1 MVTPAAGPPP
11 AERTGVLLGSWPLG
25 MPAEPLFYQHVAEQV
40 EQAGFDLLFVG
51 DHLFAAGPNPDALV
65 LLGGL
70 AAATRRVVLGTS
82 VLLLPLRDPVVA
94 AKQVATI
101 DLLAGGRLVLG
112 VGVGGEFAWEWEAMG
127 VPTRG
132 RGGRV
137 EEYLALMRAL
147 WSGDVVE
154 HPGPLRPVSGVRGS
168 PVPVQ
173 RGGPPIWIGGR
184 SDAALARAARHDGWC
199 AYAASPRRVRASL
212 DRIGELRECLDG
224 FRVSA
229 VVFTVVGDDER
240 RARDLARQVLGTRY
254 GQDFDRFIDAFC
266 AVGAPARVADR
277 VAEFRAAGVHDV
289 LLSPQVPAAEFR
301 AQIDALAE
309 VR

>member
-1 MVTPAAGPPP
+1 VSQAAAVAP
-11 AERTGVLLGSWPLG
+11 ERTGILLGSWPLG
-25 MPAEPLFYQHVAEQV
+25 MPDELFFYQRVAAQV

-70 AAATRRVVLGTS
+70 AASTSRVVLGTS

-112 VGVGGEFAWEWEAMG
+112 VGVGGEFAWEWDAMG
-127 VPTRG
+127 VPTHG
-132 RGGRV
+132 RGQRAD
-137 EEYLALMRAL
+137 EYLALMRSL
-147 WSGDVVE
+147 WSGDTVD
-154 HPGPLRPVSGVRGS
+154 HAGPLRPVSGVRGS
-168 PVPVQ
+168 PLPVQ

-212 DRIGELRECLDG
+212 DRIVELRECLDG

-229 VVFTVVGDDER
+229 VVFTVVDDDER
-240 RARDLARQVLGTRY
+240 RARDRAGRVLGTRY
-254 GQDFDRFIDAFC
+254 RQDFDRFLDAFC
-266 AVGAPARVADR
+266 AVGSPARVAER
-277 VAEFRAAGVHDV
+277 LAEFRAAGVQDV

-301 AQIDALAE
+301 DQIDAMAE
-309 VR
+309 VVGS